1 QGLAQCE
8 FVYKGDNYK
17 KKARE
22 ISNAWNQTYRM
33 KGLVVNP
40 ITTAEY
46 NWWSLE
52 LGKKIEQLE
61 EEKMQLGLD
70 VDVQKLEVEKIR
82 KGNNKVNEDLGSLK
96 TYYKKLRFSMRTVGL
111 GKTSEG

>member
-1 QGLAQCE
+1 MIPSELE
-8 FVYKGDNYK
+8 IIK
-17 KKARE
+17 KDFEKR
-22 ISNAWNQTYRM
+22 
-33 KGLVVNP
+33 
-40 ITTAEY
+40 
-46 NWWSLE
+46 SLE